1 MRAKGGCEVKWHID
15 VHQPIYPQLLRQMER
30 RILAG
35 EYAPGEKLKSVRDL
49 AEEAGVNPNT
59 MQRAMRDLE
68 QSGLVHARRTL
79 GRFVTEDTALIAQNR
94 HKLAE
99 KTMQTFLIQMKEMG
113 FSSEQA
119 IDQLRLFIQDREQ
132 PSDGGKEK
140 SLEGENHE

>member
-1 MRAKGGCEVKWHID
+1 MKSMKWHIN

-68 QSGLVHARRTL
+68 HSGLVHARRTL
-79 GRFVTEDTALIAQNR
+79 GRFVTEDTGLIAKNR
-94 HKLAE
+94 NKLTGE
-99 KTMQTFLIQMKEMG
+99 TIQTFLSQMAEMG
-113 FSSEQA
+113 FSSEEA
-119 IDQLRLFIQDREQ
+119 VEQLRLYIQQ
-132 PSDGGKEK
+132 TGGE
-140 SLEGENHE
+140 SEEETEGENHE